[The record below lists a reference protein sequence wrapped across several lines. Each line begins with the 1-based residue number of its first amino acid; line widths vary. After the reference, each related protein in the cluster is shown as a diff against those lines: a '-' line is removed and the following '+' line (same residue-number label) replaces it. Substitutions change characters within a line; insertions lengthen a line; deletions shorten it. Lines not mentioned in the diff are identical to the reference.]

1 MANHV
6 LLNNVD
12 HRDTRVITTRSAALG
27 DNVMSAPTFH
37 YEFRNLQ
44 AHYPI
49 FFRRGPD
56 RRFNAVAIFG
66 FRDGENLFLDD
77 DGWDA
82 HYVPMTIERQPF
94 LIGFQESERDTEVSK
109 RPVIHLDADSPRVSE
124 TEGERLFLQHGGIS
138 DYLKRVDS
146 LLHTIHEGFAAE
158 SGFIDAL
165 MAHDLLESFTLDVE
179 LDDKSMFRVAGFHTI
194 HEERLGRLDGAA
206 LHALNRKGYLQ
217 PAYMVLASLSNI
229 RDLIARKNRRV
240 AERSR

>member
-12 HRDTRVITTRSAALG
+12 HKYTRVITTRSAALG
-27 DNVMSAPTFH
+27 DNVMFTPTFH

-56 RRFNAVAIFG
+56 GRFNAVAVFG
-66 FRDGENLFLDD
+66 FRDGENLFLDAA
-77 DGWDA
+77 GWDA

-94 LIGFQESERDTEVSK
+94 LIGFQETERDGEQVR
-109 RPVIHLDADSPRVSE
+109 RPVIHLDIDSPRVSE
-124 TEGERLFLQHGGIS
+124 AEGEALFLEHGGIS

-146 LLHTIHEGFAAE
+146 LLHTIHEGFAADG
-158 SGFIDAL
+158 GFIDAL
-165 MAHDLLESFTLDVE
+165 IANHLLESFTLDVE
-179 LDDKSMFRVAGFHTI
+179 LDDKSMFRVVGFHTI
-194 HEERLGRLDGAA
+194 HEERLSSLDGVA
-206 LHALNRKGYLQ
+206 LHELNRKGYLQ

-229 RDLIARKNRRV
+229 RDLIARKNRRL
-240 AERSR
+240 AKPS